1 MARPETD
8 RSNTLVV
15 FAGLLLAMFISALDQ
30 TIMATALPTIAG
42 DLGGLSQL
50 TWVVTVY
57 VLAAAATT
65 PVWGKLSDQ
74 FGRKGLLQAAIAT
87 FLVGSVLSGIA
98 TSIGELIAFRA
109 LQGIGG
115 GGLMTL
121 AMATVGDIVSPRER
135 GRYQG
140 YIQSV
145 FVLASVAGPLL
156 GGVFV
161 DHLSWRWV
169 FYLNVPIGAVALTLL
184 RQQPAVVAHRREAR
198 IDVLGAGLLAAAISA
213 GMLVTVWGGDR
224 YAWGSPELLGL
235 AAVALALLGAFVWQ
249 EHRAAEPVLPLRLFR
264 DRVFVVVGIGA
275 FLATLSLFAAIV
287 FMPLFFQLVTGATA
301 TTSGLLII
309 PMLLTS
315 TISTIASGRIMAR
328 TGRYKIFPVIGFAIM
343 CLGLALLSTVDASS
357 GRGPA
362 IAYLCVFGLGFGSV
376 TQVLVVA
383 IQNTVDRRE
392 IGTATA
398 SVNLF
403 RAIGGSLGVA
413 VYGAV
418 FAGGMRHWLPRRLG
432 DHLPAGVDAHGIQTS
447 PDHIRALPAGVQH
460 GIAQSV
466 ADALHLVFLTAAP
479 VAAAGFLVVLYLRE
493 RPLRRDS
500 APSRKESS

>member
-1 MARPETD
+1 
-8 RSNTLVV
+8 
-15 FAGLLLAMFISALDQ
+15 
-30 TIMATALPTIAG
+30 
-42 DLGGLSQL
+42 
-50 TWVVTVY
+50 
-57 VLAAAATT
+57 
-65 PVWGKLSDQ
+65 
-74 FGRKGLLQAAIAT
+74 
-87 FLVGSVLSGIA
+87 
-98 TSIGELIAFRA
+98 
-109 LQGIGG
+109 
-115 GGLMTL
+115 
-121 AMATVGDIVSPRER
+121 
-135 GRYQG
+135 
-140 YIQSV
+140 
-145 FVLASVAGPLL
+145 
-156 GGVFV
+156 
-161 DHLSWRWV
+161 
-169 FYLNVPIGAVALTLL
+169 
-184 RQQPAVVAHRREAR
+184 
-198 IDVLGAGLLAAAISA
+198 
-213 GMLVTVWGGDR
+213 
-224 YAWGSPELLGL
+224 
-235 AAVALALLGAFVWQ
+235 VWQ

-264 DRVFVVVGIGA
+264 DRVFVVVGVGA

-432 DHLPAGVDAHGIQTS
+432 DHLPDGVDAHGIQTS